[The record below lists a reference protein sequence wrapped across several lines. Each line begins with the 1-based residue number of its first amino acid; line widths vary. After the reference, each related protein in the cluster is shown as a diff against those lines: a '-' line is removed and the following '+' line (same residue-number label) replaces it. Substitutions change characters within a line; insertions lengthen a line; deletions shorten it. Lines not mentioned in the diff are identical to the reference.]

1 MSSHTPSFQTGS
13 DSDYST
19 PPTRRPA
26 YVPLLALLGV
36 LWALAGL
43 LLIIGTIYVVMID
56 ARFDH
61 PIIQDLRHRSVNTQ
75 DTTLFNYLLMS
86 SVPGVVAMLVLLV
99 GSAATLA
106 GKDWGRRWMILAAV
120 IEVLRAGAN
129 GYMVYRE
136 YQHAGHAG
144 VIRFGAI
151 LIGAHLLLPLLI
163 LLLLTGRR
171 VRAAFAESGHR

>member
-1 MSSHTPSFQTGS
+1 MSSHTSSFQTGP
-13 DSDYST
+13 DPDYAT
-19 PPTRRPA
+19 PPARRPA

-43 LLIIGTIYVVMID
+43 FLILGTIYVVMLD
-56 ARFDH
+56 PGSDQT
-61 PIIQDLRHRSVNTQ
+61 IIRELRHRSVNSQ

-86 SVPGVVAMLVLLV
+86 SVPGVVAMLVLLI

-120 IEVLRAGAN
+120 IEILRAGAN

-136 YQHAGHAG
+136 YQRSGDQS
-144 VIRFGAI
+144 VLRFGAV
-151 LIGAHLLLPLLI
+151 LIGSHLLLPLLI

-171 VRAAFAESGHR
+171 VRAAFAGSRHH